1 MAQGPSLERALAAD
15 RLNRVTGA
23 GFGRVPP
30 PAPPRALA
38 DDDLVRGDPAG
49 PVRWVTVG
57 DEVVCSAGGHAFAL
71 PAHPRLPALL
81 RRLGSSAP
89 LRVGD
94 LIDRHSGVVR
104 RGAVEFTASR
114 REVRALLERL
124 LRLRAL
130 TLGP

>member
-1 MAQGPSLERALAAD
+1 
-15 RLNRVTGA
+15 
-23 GFGRVPP
+23 
-30 PAPPRALA
+30 
-38 DDDLVRGDPAG
+38 
-49 PVRWVTVG
+49 
-57 DEVVCSAGGHAFAL
+57 
-71 PAHPRLPALL
+71 
-81 RRLGSSAP
+81 
-89 LRVGD
+89 VGD